1 MNISRENATQHN
13 AYIKIELEP
22 ADYRTAVAD
31 ELKAYRKK
39 VHLNG
44 FRAGM
49 VPAGLIKKM
58 YGKAIL
64 AEEVNKIISNKL
76 QQYIADEKLEIL
88 GQPISARDE
97 ETVADFENPDKFV
110 FWFEIG
116 LAPEFKLDLG
126 KLTATRYQIKIDD
139 AMVDKY
145 ADDIRRRYGQLTSP
159 EKAAEEDL
167 LGGELVQLGEDGN
180 LKEGGLNTK
189 TSIAINTL
197 GLKTLQK
204 KFIGKSVGDAVDFP
218 VQKAFKNATDLAA
231 MLHISKEE
239 AEKLEGDF
247 RFTIESVSHID
258 PAELNEDLYKKV
270 YPSADIKDEA
280 GFKDAIR
287 NEAKQFY
294 SRDTDRK
301 FMNDVIDL
309 LVEKTEMELPE
320 EFLKRWI
327 LQGDTNRKPGEAALT
342 PEIVEKEFPMY
353 ANSIKWQLIES
364 RLIKDNDIDIKPED
378 LRTFYR
384 ERVLSQYFPVQT
396 QDEETNKRIDRVI
409 DSMMQNQEEIKRV
422 YDAMMDEKMT
432 ALFLEKVKQNDKAVS
447 YDEFVALLNPGK

>member
-1 MNISRENATQHN
+1 
-13 AYIKIELEP
+13 
-22 ADYRTAVAD
+22 
-31 ELKAYRKK
+31 
-39 VHLNG
+39 
-44 FRAGM
+44 M
-49 VPAGLIKKM
+49 V
-58 YGKAIL
+58 
-64 AEEVNKIISNKL
+64 N
-76 QQYIADEKLEIL
+76 
-88 GQPISARDE
+88 
-97 ETVADFENPDKFV
+97 
-110 FWFEIG
+110 
-116 LAPEFKLDLG
+116 
-126 KLTATRYQIKIDD
+126 
-139 AMVDKY
+139 KY

-180 LKEGGLNTK
+180 MKEGGLNTK

-197 GLKTLQK
+197 GLKTIQK
-204 KFIGKSVGDAVDFP
+204 KFIGKKVGDAVDFP
-218 VQKAFKNATDLAA
+218 IQKAFKNATDLAA

-247 RFTIESVSHID
+247 RFTIESVSHIE
-258 PAELNEDLYKKV
+258 PAELNEELYKKV

-280 GFKDAIR
+280 GFKEAIR

-309 LVEKTEMELPE
+309 LVEKTKMDLPE

-327 LQGDTNRKPGEAALT
+327 MQGDTNRKPGEAALT
-342 PEIVEKEFPMY
+342 PEIVDKEFPMY

-364 RLIKDNDIDIKPED
+364 RLIKDNNIDIKPED

-422 YDAMMDEKMT
+422 YDAMMDEKMI

>member
-1 MNISRENATQHN
+1 MNISRENAAQRN

-22 ADYRTAVAD
+22 ADYQEAVAN

-39 VHLNG
+39 VQLNG

-49 VPAGLIKKM
+49 VPAGLVKKM

-64 AEEVNKIISNKL
+64 ADEINKILSNKL

-88 GQPISARDE
+88 GQPISAKDE

-116 LAPEFKLDLG
+116 LAPEFELHLDKLS
-126 KLTATRYQIKIDD
+126 ATRYQIKIDD

-145 ADDIRRRYGQLTSP
+145 AEDIRRRYGQLTSP

-180 LKEGGLNTK
+180 LKEGGLSVK

-197 GLKTLQK
+197 GLKTIQK

-218 VQKAFKNATDLAA
+218 IQKAFKNATDLAS
-231 MLHISKEE
+231 MLHIAKEE

-247 RFTIESVSHID
+247 RFTIESISHIEA
-258 PAELNEDLYKKV
+258 AELNEDLYKKV

-309 LVEKTEMELPE
+309 LVEKTAMALPE

-327 LQGDTNRKPGEAALT
+327 MQGDTNRKPGEAALT
-342 PEIVEKEFPMY
+342 PEIMEKEFPSY

-364 RLIKDNDIDIKPED
+364 RLIKDNNIDIKPED
-378 LRTFYR
+378 LRAFYR

-447 YDEFVALLNPGK
+447 YDEFVALLNPNK

>member
-1 MNISRENATQHN
+1 MNISRENATQLS

-22 ADYRTAVAD
+22 ADYQTAVAN

-39 VHLNG
+39 VQLNG

-49 VPAGLIKKM
+49 VPAGLVKKM

-64 AEEVNKIISNKL
+64 AEEVNKIISDKL
-76 QQYIADEKLEIL
+76 QQYIADEKLDIL
-88 GQPISARDE
+88 GQPIPAKDE

-116 LAPEFKLDLG
+116 LAPEFELHLDKLSVPHY
-126 KLTATRYQIKIDD
+126 KIEIDD
-139 AMVDKY
+139 DMVAKY
-145 ADDIRRRYGQLTSP
+145 EDDLRRRYGQLTSP

-167 LGGELVQLGEDGN
+167 LGGEFVQLDADGQV
-180 LKEGGLNTK
+180 LEGGFNVK

-197 GLKTLQK
+197 GLKTIQK
-204 KFIGKSVGDAVDFP
+204 KFIGKAVHDAIDFP
-218 VQKAFKNATDLAA
+218 IQKAFKNTTDLAA

-239 AEKLEGDF
+239 AEKLEGDA
-247 RFTIESVSHID
+247 RFTIESISHID

-287 NEAKQFY
+287 NEAERFY
-294 SRDTDRK
+294 GRDTDRK
-301 FMNDVIDL
+301 FMNDVIDN
-309 LVEKTEMELPE
+309 LVEKTAITLPDD
-320 EFLKRWI
+320 FMKRWI
-327 LQGDTNRKPGEAALT
+327 LQGDTNRKAGEAALT
-342 PEIVEKEFPMY
+342 PEIVEKEYPVY

-364 RLIKDNDIDIKPED
+364 RLIKDNNIDIKPED
-378 LRTFYR
+378 LRAFYR
-384 ERVLSQYFPVQT
+384 DRVLSQYFPIQS

-432 ALFLEKVKQNDKAVS
+432 EIFLKQVKQNDKSVS
-447 YDEFVALLNPGK
+447 YDEFVALLNPSK

>member
-1 MNISRENATQHN
+1 MNISRENAAQRN

-22 ADYRTAVAD
+22 ADYQEAVAN

-39 VHLNG
+39 VQLNG

-49 VPAGLIKKM
+49 VPAGLVKKM

-64 AEEVNKIISNKL
+64 ADEINKILSNKL

-88 GQPISARDE
+88 GQPISAKDE

-116 LAPEFKLDLG
+116 LAPEFELHLDKLS
-126 KLTATRYQIKIDD
+126 ATRYQIKIDD

-145 ADDIRRRYGQLTSP
+145 AEDIRRRYGQLTSP

-180 LKEGGLNTK
+180 LKEGGLSVK

-197 GLKTLQK
+197 GLKTIQK

-218 VQKAFKNATDLAA
+218 IQKAFKNATDLAS
-231 MLHISKEE
+231 MLHIAKEE

-247 RFTIESVSHID
+247 RFTIESISHIEA
-258 PAELNEDLYKKV
+258 AELNEDLYKKV

-309 LVEKTEMELPE
+309 LVEKTKMTLPE

-327 LQGDTNRKPGEAALT
+327 MQGDTNRKPGEAALT
-342 PEIVEKEFPMY
+342 PEIMEKEFPSY

-364 RLIKDNDIDIKPED
+364 RLIKDNNIDIKPED
-378 LRTFYR
+378 LRAFYR

-447 YDEFVALLNPGK
+447 YDEFVALLNPNK

>member
-1 MNISRENATQHN
+1 MNISRENAAQRN

-22 ADYRTAVAD
+22 ADYQEAVAN

-39 VHLNG
+39 VQLNG

-49 VPAGLIKKM
+49 VPAGLVKKM

-64 AEEVNKIISNKL
+64 ADEINKILSNKL

-88 GQPISARDE
+88 GQPISAKDE
-97 ETVADFENPDKFV
+97 ETVADFEHPDKFV

-116 LAPEFKLDLG
+116 LAPEFELHLDKLS
-126 KLTATRYQIKIDD
+126 ATRYQIKIDD

-145 ADDIRRRYGQLTSP
+145 AEDIRRRYGQLTSP

-180 LKEGGLNTK
+180 LKEGGLSVK

-197 GLKTLQK
+197 GLKTIQK

-218 VQKAFKNATDLAA
+218 IQKAFKNATDLAS
-231 MLHISKEE
+231 MLHIAKEE

-247 RFTIESVSHID
+247 RFTIESVSHIEA
-258 PAELNEDLYKKV
+258 AELNEDLYKKV
-270 YPSADIKDEA
+270 YPSANIKDEA

-309 LVEKTEMELPE
+309 LVEKTAMALPE

-327 LQGDTNRKPGEAALT
+327 MQGDTNRKPGEAALT
-342 PEIVEKEFPMY
+342 PEIMEKEFPSY

-364 RLIKDNDIDIKPED
+364 RLIKDNNIDIKPED
-378 LRTFYR
+378 LRAFYR

-432 ALFLEKVKQNDKAVS
+432 VLFLEKVKQNDKAVS
-447 YDEFVALLNPGK
+447 YDEFVALLNPNK